1 MSQNNK
7 IILYKE
13 PDRKIL
19 QSICLYGLCIVFIR
33 LVIYLSI
40 GTSWLPLIADSVMGI
55 TGIGIYFLLKK
66 TEDFTAIFW
75 PVVLATQI
83 SSIFFWFGTGGIE
96 GPTIIFNLSLI
107 VVYIVIDPRSQ
118 YWIVGAFGG
127 LVTLFTIV
135 LEQYNPTWVVPYPSV
150 LIERID
156 TGVVFITMVVLVTL
170 TTRFMKSRYENEQK
184 LTNKKADELA
194 LAKKNAEE
202 NRDLLETIK
211 EFQSSFLLEEQA
223 EYSFDTLLKQLLTI
237 TNSQYGFIA
246 ELIYEEEGTTLDA
259 LAVVDTKGAL
269 MKHGDLL
276 QDTNWQEKGTS
287 TLEPL
292 LGTILKEET
301 YILSDIV
308 PQNYTDLKHFLGFP
322 ITHNNKIVG
331 ILGLSNLIGY
341 EDLLA
346 ETLAPFLSTYGTII
360 QNIRLKRTQKKY
372 KEELQRA
379 KETAEQAV
387 LAKNRLFTNISHE
400 FRTPLSLIVGP
411 VSAILKQP
419 QGSLN
424 EIETR
429 DSLDMVL
436 RNSKKVLNYIDDI
449 MDLAKLNSNKL
460 EVRTETNRLYSF
472 ITGIHNTFKV
482 QKNYRKINYQLEY
495 NVDHNLVIDFDSYK
509 MEKIINN
516 LLSNA
521 FKYTADSGA
530 ITMSIT
536 DTGTAIKV
544 EVQDTGIGIKAEDLP
559 HIFERFYQTKEAKKT
574 AVSGSGVGLALAQEL
589 ASLQGFEIYV
599 QSVLNKG
606 TTFSFLMPKVESL
619 VSMPNNEA
627 ELEPKPVNITA
638 AIEEEEEE
646 KIEGTENGTPIS
658 SEGKKPSILI
668 VEDNNDMA
676 MFIKMVLGTQY
687 DISLAENGLV
697 ALNILKENSSQFD
710 LIITDLMMP
719 EMDGYE
725 LLEHIKASTWGT
737 NLPVIVLTAKS
748 GEASKLKTLAI
759 GVDEYLTK
767 PFSVEELNIHVKRL
781 IENALVRKDWKD
793 KETEEDEVTPA
804 QPVTDTSAPVA
815 AKESALSIAVREKIE
830 AAREVV
836 LKNIDETEFTVDD
849 LARAVAVSKRQ
860 LYRFMQANVGLTP
873 LKFINEIRLQEARTL
888 LEEGTC
894 STVKEVSYSIGFMSA
909 RHFSK
914 NYATRFGKKPS
925 EYFK

>member
-1 MSQNNK
+1 MSQQHK
-7 IILYKE
+7 PILYKE
-13 PDRKIL
+13 SDRKLL
-19 QSICLYGLCIVFIR
+19 QSICLYGLCIIFIR
-33 LVIYLSI
+33 LIINLNISV
-40 GTSWLPLIADSVMGI
+40 SWLPIIADGIMGI
-55 TGIGIYFLLKK
+55 TGVLIYFLLKK
-66 TEDFTAIFW
+66 IEDFTAIFW
-75 PVVLATQI
+75 PVVFVTQMG
-83 SSIFFWFGTGGIE
+83 SILFWFGTGGLE
-96 GPTIIFNLSLI
+96 GPTIIFNLALI
-107 VVYIVIDPRSQ
+107 VVYVVIDPNNQ
-118 YWIVGAFGG
+118 YWRVGIVGG
-127 LVTLFTIV
+127 LFTLTAIV
-135 LEQYNPTWVVPYPSV
+135 LEQFNPTWVVSYPSI
-150 LIERID
+150 LYQK
-156 TGVVFITMVVLVTL
+156 GAASVVFCTMIILVIL
-170 TTRFMKSRYENEQK
+170 TTRFMKKRYEEEQA
-184 LTNKKADELA
+184 LTNKKRAELA
-194 LAKKNAEE
+194 LAKKSAEE
-202 NRDLLETIK
+202 NRDLLEAIK

-223 EYSFDTLLKQLLTI
+223 EHSFDALLKQLLTI
-237 TNSQYGFIA
+237 TSSQYGFIA
-246 ELIYEEEGTTLDA
+246 ELIYEEETAVLDA
-259 LAVVDTKGAL
+259 LAVVDVKGTL
-269 MKHGDLL
+269 EHGNLL
-276 QDTNWQEKGTS
+276 QDANWEEEGVS
-287 TLEPL
+287 TLKPL
-292 LGTILKEET
+292 LETILKQET
-301 YILSDIV
+301 YVLSDKI
-308 PQNYTDLKHFLGFP
+308 PQNYLNLKHSLGFP

-372 KEELQRA
+372 EEELQKA

-419 QGSLN
+419 QGN
-424 EIETR
+424 WDEVETR

-460 EVRTETNRLYSF
+460 EVRAQTNHLHSF
-472 ITGIHNTFKV
+472 ITGIYNTFKV
-482 QKNYRKINYQLEY
+482 QQNYRKLNYQLEY
-495 NVDHNLVIDFDSYK
+495 NVNYNLVVDFDSYK
-509 MEKIINN
+509 IEKIITN

-521 FKYTADSGA
+521 FKYTADTGS
-530 ITMSIT
+530 ITMSVT
-536 DTGTAIKV
+536 DTGAAIKV

-559 HIFERFYQTKEAKKT
+559 HVFERFYQTKEAKKT

-589 ASLQGFEIYV
+589 ASLQGFEVYV
-599 QSVLNKG
+599 RSVLNEG
-606 TTFSFLMPKVESL
+606 TTFSFLMPKVENTTSIPDKTEPNSL
-619 VSMPNNEA
+619 NVIA
-627 ELEPKPVNITA
+627 EDKILEVAGQET
-638 AIEEEEEE
+638 
-646 KIEGTENGTPIS
+646 KIVGQS
-658 SEGKKPSILI
+658 SKPSILI

-676 MFIKMVLGTQY
+676 TFIKMVLGSNY
-687 DISLAENGLV
+687 AISLAANGLI
-697 ALNILKENSSQFD
+697 ALNMLKEDSSRFD

-725 LLEHIKASTWGT
+725 LLEHIKAAEWGT
-737 NLPVIVLTAKS
+737 SLPVIVLTAKS
-748 GEASKLKTLAI
+748 GEASKIKTLAI

-781 IENALVRKDWKD
+781 IENALVRRNWQNKRAV
-793 KETEEDEVTPA
+793 EEEVIPA
-804 QPVTDTSAPVA
+804 LAVTDANAPVV
-815 AKESALSIAVREKIE
+815 KESALSIATREKIE
-830 AAREVV
+830 EAREVV

-873 LKFINEIRLQEARTL
+873 LKFINEIRLQEARHL

-925 EYFK
+925 DYFK